1 MDVER
6 TIEFILETQA
16 KTDARVESI
25 SKLMQQGVRMLVRSD
40 ARLAKLSERTELRFA
55 ELAETQKE
63 LAREQKELAR
73 EQKELAKAQKR
84 TEASIAGLAEAQK
97 ATERSLKAFLD
108 GFRHPP
114 NGQNP
119 RKN

>member
-1 MDVER
+1 MNVER

-16 KTDARVESI
+16 RADARIESI
-25 SKLMQQGVRMLVRSD
+25 TKLMQRGVRMLVRTD
-40 ARLAKLSERTELRFA
+40 GRLAKLSERTELKFS
-55 ELAETQKE
+55 ELAEAQKG
-63 LAREQKELAR
+63 LAK

-84 TEASIAGLAEAQK
+84 TEASIAELADAQR